1 MRHYELV
8 LLVHP
13 DQSEQVPEMINRY
26 EETVKKSNG
35 IIHRTEDIGR
45 RALAY
50 TIEDMHK
57 AHYVLMNIESD
68 ESVISELESLF
79 KFNDSIMRHLIVKS
93 NKAETGI
100 SKLLELHNK
109 KDDFKKKR
117 VNSRK
122 IDEKTKEKDKT
133 NDDSSNVDKEDKEKV
148 ESQEEEKNDPQEKV
162 IVDKQ
167 KEEEKND
174 LQEKVIVDEKNTT
187 EEKVEEED
195 HEKKEG

>member
-109 KDDFKKKR
+109 KDDSKKKR

-162 IVDKQ
+162 IVDEQ

-174 LQEKVIVDEKNTT
+174 PQEKVIVDEKNTT

>member
-109 KDDFKKKR
+109 KDDSKKKR

-122 IDEKTKEKDKT
+122 INEKTTEEKDKT
-133 NDDSSNVDKEDKEKV
+133 NDDSSNVDKEDKESNVDKEDKEKV
-148 ESQEEEKNDPQEKV
+148 ESQEGEKNDPQEKD
-162 IVDKQ
+162 IAD
-167 KEEEKND
+167 EE
-174 LQEKVIVDEKNTT
+174 NTT
-187 EEKVEEED
+187 EQKVEEED